1 MKFYRVIETGEI
13 VTEHQIQ
20 YLQSNEYELI
30 TKKDSELMIDEFWY
44 PKSALRNEKLNNLF
58 QKKFEEHLYKNPDL
72 SKFTQLR
79 NQMDMCTS
87 YIDMYRLIQELS
99 KLIMQFQYEKWL
111 KETYQQKNSQ
121 EGE

>member
-1 MKFYRVIETGEI
+1 MKFYRILNINEI

-44 PKSALRNEKLNNLF
+44 PKTTLRNEKLNELF
-58 QKKFEEHLYKNPDL
+58 QRKFEEYSEENPDT

-79 NQMDMCTS
+79 NQMDTCTS

-111 KETYQQKNSQ
+111 EETYQQKNSQ